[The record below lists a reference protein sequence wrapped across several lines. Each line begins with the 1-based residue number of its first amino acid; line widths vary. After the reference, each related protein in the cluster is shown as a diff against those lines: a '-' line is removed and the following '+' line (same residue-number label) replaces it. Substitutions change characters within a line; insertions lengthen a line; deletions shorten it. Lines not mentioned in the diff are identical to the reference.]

1 MIDYIVLY
9 TSCFVF
15 TGICVAFVYKVL
27 TNNRFQVYARLL
39 HIGDEQI
46 GKKYCG
52 IPMEKAL
59 DQHGCDIVRDFFG
72 KVLKAATLAAE
83 NNIHMDGQAISN
95 LMTMYRNRVI

>member
-1 MIDYIVLY
+1 MNRLVKNKKYSR
-9 TSCFVF
+9 TS
-15 TGICVAFVYKVL
+15 L
-27 TNNRFQVYARLL
+27 
-39 HIGDEQI
+39 
-46 GKKYCG
+46 KYCG
-52 IPMEKAL
+52 IPMKKAL